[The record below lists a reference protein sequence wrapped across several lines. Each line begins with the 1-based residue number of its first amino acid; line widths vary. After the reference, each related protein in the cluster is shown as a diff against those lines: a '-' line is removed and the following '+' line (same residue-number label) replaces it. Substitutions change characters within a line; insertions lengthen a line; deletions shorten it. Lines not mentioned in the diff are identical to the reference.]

1 MKYKSWDEYYS
12 VLLQLYRETGSINVP
27 AKYVFAGL
35 KVGEWISRQRGLYK
49 RNLLKKEKKDLLE
62 SIGIDWDGK
71 SVKENRYNDQF
82 VERVKLVSEYK
93 AKHGNTQI
101 PNDYIVNGV
110 ALGKWASNLRQTL
123 KGKNHGVVTKKQL
136 EMLHNIGFEVD
147 WYQNQQ
153 EAKWHE
159 TFRLVESY
167 ASVHGIESIQDDTV
181 FQGKK
186 IGRWIHTQRVLF
198 KSGRLPSERYNKLLS
213 LGLDFSPSEHYWMT
227 AYQLAKKYYEDFH
240 DLNVPNDYLVN
251 GFALGRWISN
261 QRQVYNHTRS
271 DMALSEEQIAALESI
286 GMVWHANN
294 AGNTSFAEQ
303 VIFYYLRKY
312 YPSTIDRDKSHGF
325 ELDIYIPDIKTAIEY
340 DGVHWHEN
348 KLHQDNLKDE
358 KCRDKGLRLIR
369 IREYPLPATDYAVCY
384 QREDKYDNASL
395 EEVLR
400 RVFLEQFSIKID
412 IDIARDTY
420 DITENFRQF
429 ASKSWYAFYKEAK
442 EYYDRY
448 GNLLVPASYVTP
460 NGIRLG
466 SWIQNQRQ
474 IYKGNSSE
482 HLSRYEIEL
491 LEDLSMVWDVREYE
505 WYRIFSLA
513 TEYYKEYGNLLV
525 PRNCIYKG
533 VKLGKWINTQR
544 SAHNGARKYPLSK
557 ERTDL
562 LESIG
567 MVWKTK

>member
-1 MKYKSWDEYYS
+1 MKYKGWDEYYT
-12 VLLQLYRETGSINVP
+12 VLLQLFRETGNINVP
-27 AKYVFAGL
+27 ANYVFAGF

-49 RNLLKKEKKDLLE
+49 RNLLPKEKKELLE
-62 SIGIDWDGK
+62 SIGIDWNGK
-71 SVKENRYNDQF
+71 SVKVNRYHDQF

-101 PNDYIVNGV
+101 PNDYTVNGV

-123 KGKNHGVVTKKQL
+123 KGKNHGVVTEKQL
-136 EMLHNIGFEVD
+136 EMLRDIGFEVD
-147 WYQNQQ
+147 WYQNQ
-153 EAKWHE
+153 HE
-159 TFRLVESY
+159 TKWRETYKLVKSY
-167 ASVHGIESIQDDTV
+167 ALIHGIESIQDDTV
-181 FQGKK
+181 FQDKQ
-186 IGRWIHTQRVLF
+186 IGHWIHTQRVLY
-198 KSGRLPSERYNKLLS
+198 KSGRLPSERYNKLLL
-213 LGLDFSPSEHYWMT
+213 LGLDFSPSEHNWT
-227 AYQLAKKYYEDFH
+227 KAFQHAKKYYEDFH
-240 DLNVPNDYLVN
+240 DLNVPYDYLVD

-271 DMALSEEQIAALESI
+271 DMKLSEEQIAALESI
-286 GMVWHANN
+286 GMVWRSNN
-294 AGNTSFAEQ
+294 ARNTSFAEQ
-303 VIFYYLRKY
+303 VIFYYLRKH
-312 YPSTIDRDKSHGF
+312 YPSIIDRDKTYGF

-348 KLHQDNLKDE
+348 KLYQDNLKDK
-358 KCRDKGLRLIR
+358 KCRVKGLHLIR
-369 IREYPLPATDYAVCY
+369 IREYPLPATDYAICY
-384 QREDKYDNASL
+384 YREDKYDNDSL
-395 EEVLR
+395 EKVLR
-400 RVFLEQFSIKID
+400 KVFLEQFSLKID

-429 ASKSWYAFYKEAK
+429 ASKSWYTFYREAK

-448 GNLLVPASYVTP
+448 GNLLVPAAYVTP

-474 IYKGNSSE
+474 IYKSNSSE

-491 LEDLSMVWDVREYE
+491 LEDLSMVWDVRENE
-505 WYRIFSLA
+505 WHHVFSLA

-544 SAHNGARKYPLSK
+544 NVHNGKRKYQLSK

-567 MVWKTK
+567 MEWKIK